1 MSTKQPSTFIKRP
14 DEAARDKKLQ
24 VLNTQLKKLSSEIAA
39 VTAEIDTKLGKNDS
53 NSSSNDEL
61 KEVIKQQN
69 DLKLKR
75 NAVFDQLKQ
84 IDAKI
89 KVTNKNID
97 LALGSASSKAKD
109 FKSIGEVDKEI
120 AFIENKL
127 DQGGL
132 SLVDEKRYI
141 KQQSEL
147 NKIKKS
153 LISVQPLKSEVYDLK
168 QQQISLK
175 NNLNTELDNKHLQKQ
190 FEAIQSVLNDQRS
203 LKNKNQQIINQ
214 LFNKR
219 TALKAKRDEIY
230 NKITEIR
237 TQFDNEF
244 KAYKLKRELQKKQ
257 KDNEYKFEKLYSQ
270 KESDLTK
277 LKEDILK
284 AQNTPALSDDLN
296 NIEFCLGELNP
307 SYVKTVKSDVVADN
321 KKIVSRRKNRAPPV
335 LKTIGNDLKNASK
348 KITNNDDVSSTTS
361 SETTAV
367 EISLSVVSIAVLGQ
381 YGLPVPNSS
390 DKELITEVFNKLT
403 VIRDETKAKSETLTV
418 ENIKK
423 AEDRLKQVEDLYV
436 KREQELKDSI
446 ASLTIED
453 NKE

>member
-1 MSTKQPSTFIKRP
+1 MSTKQTTFIKRP
-14 DEAARDKKLQ
+14 DEASRDKKLQ
-24 VLNTQLKKLSSEIAA
+24 VLNTQLKKLSTEIAS
-39 VTAEIDTKLGKNDS
+39 VTSEIDTKLGKNDA

-75 NAVFDQLKQ
+75 NVIFEQLKQ
-84 IDAKI
+84 IDSKI
-89 KVTNKNID
+89 KASNKNID
-97 LALGSASSKAKD
+97 IALASASSKAKD

-120 AFIENKL
+120 SFIENKL

-175 NNLNTELDNKHLQKQ
+175 NTLNKELDNKHLQKQ
-190 FEAIQSVLNDQRS
+190 FEAIQSDLNDQRS
-203 LKNKNQQIINQ
+203 LKNKNQQIVNQ

-219 TALKAKRDEIY
+219 TALRAKRDEVY
-230 NKITEIR
+230 NKITETR
-237 TQFDNEF
+237 NQFDNEF

-277 LKEDILK
+277 LKEDILI
-284 AQNTPALSDDLN
+284 AQNTPALMDDLN
-296 NIEFCLGELNP
+296 NIEFCLSELNP
-307 SYVKTVKSDVVADN
+307 SYVKSAKAENVSTDN

-335 LKTIGNDLKNASK
+335 LKTISNELKSVSK
-348 KITNNDDVSSTTS
+348 KILNEEDSPSASSDA
-361 SETTAV
+361 TAV

-381 YGLPVPNSS
+381 YGLPVPDTTN
-390 DKELITEVFNKLT
+390 KELISEVFDKLSA
-403 VIRDETKAKSETLTV
+403 IKDETKAKSEALTI
-418 ENIKK
+418 ENIQK
-423 AEDRLKQVEDLYV
+423 AQDRLQQVEELYV

-446 ASLTIED
+446 AALTIED
-453 NKE
+453 DKE

>member
-1 MSTKQPSTFIKRP
+1 MSTKQTTFIKRP
-14 DEAARDKKLQ
+14 DEASRDKKLQ
-24 VLNTQLKKLSSEIAA
+24 VLNTQLKKLSTEIAS
-39 VTAEIDTKLGKNDS
+39 VTSEIDTKLGKNDA

-75 NAVFDQLKQ
+75 NVIFEQLKQ
-84 IDAKI
+84 IDSKI
-89 KVTNKNID
+89 KASNKNID
-97 LALGSASSKAKD
+97 IALASASSKAKD

-120 AFIENKL
+120 SFIENKL

-175 NNLNTELDNKHLQKQ
+175 NTLNKELDNKHLQKQ
-190 FEAIQSVLNDQRS
+190 FEAIQSDLNDQRS
-203 LKNKNQQIINQ
+203 LKNKNQQIVNQ

-219 TALKAKRDEIY
+219 TALRAKRDEVY
-230 NKITEIR
+230 NKITETR
-237 TQFDNEF
+237 NQFDNEF

-277 LKEDILK
+277 LKEDILI
-284 AQNTPALSDDLN
+284 AQNTPALMDDLN
-296 NIEFCLGELNP
+296 NIEFCLSELNP
-307 SYVKTVKSDVVADN
+307 SYVKSAKAENVSTDN

-335 LKTIGNDLKNASK
+335 LKTIGNELKSVSK
-348 KITNNDDVSSTTS
+348 KILNEEDSFSASSDA
-361 SETTAV
+361 TAV

-381 YGLPVPNSS
+381 YGLPVPDTTN
-390 DKELITEVFNKLT
+390 KELISEVFDKLSA
-403 VIRDETKAKSETLTV
+403 IKDETKAKSEALTI
-418 ENIKK
+418 ENIQK
-423 AEDRLKQVEDLYV
+423 AQDRLQQVEELYV

-446 ASLTIED
+446 AALTIED
-453 NKE
+453 DKE

>member
-1 MSTKQPSTFIKRP
+1 MSTKQTTFIKRP
-14 DEAARDKKLQ
+14 DEASRDKKLQ
-24 VLNTQLKKLSSEIAA
+24 VLNTQLKKLSTEIAS
-39 VTAEIDTKLGKNDS
+39 VTSEIDTKLGKNDA

-75 NAVFDQLKQ
+75 NVIFEQLKQ
-84 IDAKI
+84 IDSKI
-89 KVTNKNID
+89 KASNKNID
-97 LALGSASSKAKD
+97 IALASASSKAKD

-120 AFIENKL
+120 SFIENKL

-175 NNLNTELDNKHLQKQ
+175 NTLNKELDNKHLQKQ
-190 FEAIQSVLNDQRS
+190 FEAIQSDLNDQRS
-203 LKNKNQQIINQ
+203 LKNKNQQIVNQ

-219 TALKAKRDEIY
+219 TALRAKRDEVY
-230 NKITEIR
+230 NKITETR
-237 TQFDNEF
+237 NQFDNEF

-277 LKEDILK
+277 LKEDILI
-284 AQNTPALSDDLN
+284 AQNTPALMDDLN
-296 NIEFCLGELNP
+296 NIEFCLSELNP
-307 SYVKTVKSDVVADN
+307 SYVKTAKAENVSTDN

-335 LKTIGNDLKNASK
+335 LKTISNELKSVSK
-348 KITNNDDVSSTTS
+348 KILNEEDSPSASSDA
-361 SETTAV
+361 TAV

-381 YGLPVPNSS
+381 YGLPVPDTTN
-390 DKELITEVFNKLT
+390 KELISEVFDKLSA
-403 VIRDETKAKSETLTV
+403 IKDETKAKSEALTI
-418 ENIKK
+418 ENIQK
-423 AEDRLKQVEDLYV
+423 AQDRLQQVEELYV

-446 ASLTIED
+446 AALTIED
-453 NKE
+453 DKE